1 MKGHHIIIIGF
12 LLFLPL
18 MNLGCRTN
26 ESLMERQENVNNS
39 SRHIGTIINL
49 ADPTIFED
57 QGTYYLYGTSSDEGF
72 LVYSSTD
79 LYEWEGPMGANA
91 GGLCLSKGE
100 SFGTKGFWAPQV
112 FKNRGKYYMVYVANE
127 QLAIATSDSPKG
139 PFKQSTLS
147 HIPAQTKEI
156 DPFILF
162 DDDGK
167 IYMFHDRLING
178 NHIYVAEMDS
188 DLKALKEET
197 AKECISISES
207 WENAEKNSWSVIE
220 GPAVIKLNGIYY
232 LFYSANDFRSKDY
245 AVGFATA
252 PSPYGP
258 WTKHKGPIINWRNIG
273 QYGTGHGDIVR
284 DNKGNWLYVF
294 HTHNSIK
301 TVNPRK
307 TGIVQLQ
314 KKGND
319 FLIARGTFRYLI
331 AN

>member
-1 MKGHHIIIIGF
+1 MKNHYIIIIGF
-12 LLFLPL
+12 LLFLAPL
-18 MNLGCRTN
+18 TLRCMPKNLLT
-26 ESLMERQENVNNS
+26 ERKGNDNNS
-39 SRHIGTIINL
+39 SRYIKTTINL

-57 QGTYYLYGTSSDEGF
+57 HGTYYLYGTSSDDGF
-72 LVYSSTD
+72 LVYCSTD
-79 LYEWEGPMGANA
+79 LNKWIGPIGANA
-91 GGLCLSKGE
+91 GGFCLSKGD

-112 FKNRGKYYMVYVANE
+112 FKYRGKYYMAYVANE
-127 QLAIATSDSPKG
+127 QLAIATADSPKG

-156 DPFILF
+156 DPFIFF

-188 DLKALKEET
+188 DLNVLKEGT

-207 WENAEKNSWSVIE
+207 WENTEKTSWPVIE
-220 GPAVIKLNGIYY
+220 GPTVFKLNGIYY

-258 WTKHKGPIINWRNIG
+258 WTKHKDSIINWRNIG

-294 HTHNSIK
+294 HTHNSIT

-307 TGIVQLQ
+307 TAIVQLQ

-319 FLIARGTFRYLI
+319 FQIIKGTFRYLI